1 MLLVADGGDVQYQVV
16 FSKGGDKSASQ
27 QAGVQLY
34 CIAITL
40 GIALTSGLVVGI
52 IIRSP
57 LFTDHTKLYDDGEIW
72 QLEGE
77 ESSPVLPIS
86 SKPVPR
92 PSQNRIMPM

>member
-1 MLLVADGGDVQYQVV
+1 MVFVADGGDMQYQVV
-16 FSKGGDKSASQ
+16 FLKGGDKSASQ
-27 QAGVQLY
+27 QAAVQLY

-40 GIALTSGLVVGI
+40 GIALVSGLVVGI

-57 LFTDHTKLYDDGEIW
+57 LFTDHKQLYDDGEIW

-77 ESSPVLPIS
+77 ESSPVLPVS
-86 SKPVPR
+86 SKTVHR